1 MGLSAILIH
10 NSPGQD
16 DRRIVVYESRALSDV
31 ERHYSQTE
39 REALLIVW
47 AIERLHLYLYVSHFT
62 LLTDCKPV
70 QLIFDNPKLIA

>member
-16 DRRIVVYESRALSDV
+16 DRRIIIVVYESRALSDV

-39 REALLIVW
+39 
-47 AIERLHLYLYVSHFT
+47 
-62 LLTDCKPV
+62 
-70 QLIFDNPKLIA
+70 